1 MALSRFLKGSG
12 DKEKPQSEPTPEAE
26 IKQGSAGLAAILQ
39 QGISLPAERI
49 AMLKEGVEK
58 GREFF
63 DFFNESRLK
72 LAFSSFDEEMKKAL
86 YEVLFLVHV
95 NDPSFAE
102 LKYTATEID
111 GRAGVVRESE
121 REAEANLYLE
131 GAPHGVEGI
140 GNLSPTFKEAFQTH
154 IREQYEME
162 VSPTSTFGYSP
173 IKSIHS
179 LGSIGTIGHKSQ
191 ASDLDLQVQYELEP
205 FFFDPSDWDDQ
216 TFRDALMGEVRFMM
230 NRLRVKQRLPANA
243 FKDPKIKAELNKGAV
258 QQTAKTYPTLYRYL
272 VQKQGDY
279 TREMASDSGLRS
291 KTLKELMALM
301 KRTGKISREKELKKE
316 EGLLQERLRRI
327 QDFITSKYPS
337 AEIYLFACSNDD
349 YRLGHHGST
358 LVSKE
363 ASGSAYELILNYETL
378 MPGIQI
384 TPMMPTHFIMPKAVN
399 DDPGYYA
406 RLIDYIRFGLLDLY
420 AGDRE
425 RLVNLGP
432 TPNLSLDYMGGHSG
446 AVYWEAFKASSGN
459 LPKAILNLFRIEM
472 LLDKR
477 FLTTIIQTIKE
488 PDFMHQFSSPRPDN
502 EEKEFQKMVKEETG
516 IPPWTL
522 IDIEEKFQLLKQ
534 DPWWLRYKALK
545 IAFHEEDGV
554 AGLDPEERMR
564 ISRIIDTA
572 FALHVR
578 ISDIFTKPGD
588 TRPFDSHREQV
599 LIAFFKRAF
608 PETSPRRKFLE
619 HLFVGEIHSVKLF
632 EEELRDLFKKSL
644 NRANQKIID
653 MDIQGETNQ
662 KEFEIWYHYYQEN
675 FEPAANVVP
684 KTILKHLTVPR
695 GRIKIGYE
703 IGEGWFF
710 QSIQRES
717 KVGKRFDTFGHLDH
731 LPEEVMLLDKSK
743 FLGGLAECVLNGY
756 YGIMN
761 KGTLKE
767 TATII
772 EFDAKKMDLGN
783 RIDNTYAFVRPDN
796 ITSIINKMI
805 ETFESKPY
813 DYMDCINK
821 KREVGELILFMN
833 LCKFGRITFL
843 YRDNLQTWYCD
854 EVDHP
859 ELFSNAQSL
868 QQSPKALFTAKPVHV
883 TLAKFFKSRG
893 INLNRVKLE
902 IWINPN
908 SLETNHSSRQLAL
921 KEKELAMAMTAII
934 NQVHRPKIAKPPEQ
948 EAVVEGGAAATGEPP
963 VGGSPSAQGA
973 PAAEDAS

>member
-1 MALSRFLKGSG
+1 MALSRFLKGSQ
-12 DKEKPQSEPTPEAE
+12 DSEKSQTEPSPAAE
-26 IKQGSAGLAAILQ
+26 KKQGSPGLAAILQ
-39 QGISLPAERI
+39 QGISLPPERI
-49 AMLKEGVEK
+49 ALLKKGVEK

-86 YEVLFLVHV
+86 YEVLFLIHV

-102 LKYTATEID
+102 LKFTATEID
-111 GRAGVVRESE
+111 GRAGVVKEST
-121 REAEANLYLE
+121 REAVTNLYLE

-140 GNLSPTFKEAFQTH
+140 GNLSPTFKEAFQAH
-154 IREQYEME
+154 IRGEYDME
-162 VSPTSTFGYSP
+162 VPTTSAFGYTP

-179 LGSIGTIGHKSQ
+179 LGSIGTVGHKSQ

-205 FFFDPSDWDDQ
+205 FYFDISEWSDE

-230 NRLRVKQRLPANA
+230 NRLRLKQRLPANA

-258 QQTAKTYPTLYRYL
+258 QQTAKTYPNLYRFL
-272 VQKQGDY
+272 VKKQGDY
-279 TREMASDSGLRS
+279 AQEMASDSGLRS
-291 KTLKELMALM
+291 KTLNELIGLM

-316 EGLLQERLRRI
+316 EGLLQERLRLI
-327 QDFITSKYPS
+327 QEFITLKYPS

-349 YRLGHHGST
+349 YRLGHHGTT

-384 TPMMPTHFIMPKAVN
+384 TPMMPAHFIMPKPVN
-399 DDPGYYA
+399 DDPAYYS
-406 RLIDYIRFGLLDLY
+406 RIIDYIRFGLLELY
-420 AGDRE
+420 SEDRR

-432 TPNLSLDYMGGHSG
+432 TPDLSLDYMGGHSG

-472 LLDKR
+472 LLEKR
-477 FLTTIIQTIKE
+477 FLKTIIQTIKE
-488 PDFMHQFSSPRPDN
+488 PEFMHQFASPRPEN
-502 EEKEFQKMVKEETG
+502 VEKEFQKMVQEESG
-516 IPPWTL
+516 ISPWAL
-522 IDIEEKFQLLKQ
+522 IDIEEKLPLLKQ

-545 IAFHEEDGV
+545 IAYHEEDGV
-554 AGLDPEERMR
+554 AGLDAEERVR
-564 ISRIIDTA
+564 VSRVIDTA

-599 LIAFFKRAF
+599 LIAYFKRAF
-608 PETSPRRKFLE
+608 PENSPRRKYLE
-619 HLFVGEIHSVKLF
+619 HLFVGEIRSVQNF
-632 EEELRDLFKKSL
+632 EEEMRDLFKKCL

-653 MDIQGETNQ
+653 MEIQGETNQ

-675 FEPAANVVP
+675 FEPAANVVQ
-684 KTILKHLTVPR
+684 KTILKHLTVSR
-695 GRIKIGYE
+695 GRIQIGYI

-717 KVGKRFDTFGHLDH
+717 KLGKRFDTFGHLDH
-731 LPEEVMLLDKSK
+731 LPEEVMLREKST

-756 YGIMN
+756 YGVMN
-761 KGTLKE
+761 QGTLKE

-783 RIDNTYAFVRPDN
+783 RIDNTMAFLRPDN

-813 DYMDCINK
+813 DYMDCINN
-821 KREVGELILFMN
+821 KREVEELILFMN
-833 LCKFGRITFL
+833 LCKFGRISFL

-859 ELFSNAQSL
+859 ELFSKAQAL
-868 QQSPKALFTAKPVHV
+868 HQSPKGLFTAKPVHV

-921 KEKELAMAMTAII
+921 KEKELAIAMTAII
-934 NQVHRPKIAKPPEQ
+934 NQVHRPKVAPPPQE
-948 EAVVEGGAAATGEPP
+948 EAVGGGGAAITGEVPAGGGPP
-963 VGGSPSAQGA
+963 AQDA
-973 PAAEDAS
+973 PPHEDAS